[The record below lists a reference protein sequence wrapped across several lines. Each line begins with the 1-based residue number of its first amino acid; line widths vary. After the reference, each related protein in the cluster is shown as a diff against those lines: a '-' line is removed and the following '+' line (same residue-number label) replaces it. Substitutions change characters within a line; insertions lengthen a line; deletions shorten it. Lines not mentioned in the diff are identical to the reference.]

1 MISAEDRFLEA
12 LLPQL
17 GVMPDAVVIPP
28 GDDCAALRWG
38 PDRLLLLTVDQVI
51 GDRHFRRTGPG
62 TATPEQAGRK
72 LLARNLSDIA
82 AMGGKPLFA
91 LLAVALGPPEDTVWL
106 ERFHG
111 GLLELARAWQV
122 ALIGGDLARA
132 PQDMV
137 SSLTLLGEAPV
148 NRVLRRAGARPGDLL
163 FATGEFGQSEPT
175 GHHLTFTPRLREG
188 AWLAERQLAR
198 AMMDVSDGLALDAVR
213 LCRASHVALRLELGA
228 IPVRTPHTTLAQA
241 LGDGEDYELIFA
253 VAPGQAAELKAG
265 WPFPETR
272 LTRLGEFQPP
282 TATGNRL
289 ADATGQPIPEPLLK
303 GFDHLQRGALHR
315 AASR

>member
-1 MISAEDRFLEA
+1 MRSAEDRFLDA

-17 GVMPDAVVIPP
+17 GVMPDDVVIPP

-38 PDRLLLLTVDQVI
+38 PDRLLLLTVDQLI

-62 TATPEQAGRK
+62 AATPEQAGRK

-91 LLAVALGPPEDTVWL
+91 LLAVALGPPEDTTWL

-111 GLLELARAWQV
+111 GLLELARAWHV

-137 SSLTLLGEAPV
+137 SSLTLLGEAPA
-148 NRVLRRAGARPGDLL
+148 NRVLHRAGAQPGDQF
-163 FATGEFGQSEPT
+163 FATGEFGQSYPT

-198 AMMDVSDGLALDAVR
+198 AMMDVSDGLALDAGR
-213 LCRASHVALRLELGA
+213 LCRAGNVTLHLDLDA
-228 IPVRTPHTTLAQA
+228 IPVRTPQTTLAQA

-253 VAPGQAAELKAG
+253 VPPEEAARLKAE

-272 LTRLGEFQPP
+272 LTRLGEFQAAA
-282 TATGNRL
+282 ATDCCL
-289 ADATGQPIPEPLLK
+289 ADAAGHPLPERLLK
-303 GFDHLQRGALHR
+303 GFDHLM
-315 AASR
+315 